1 MSVVPFGEAQ
11 TVNTTQHIP
20 HVKPKYVWPVVKAMD
35 EWDTFQDL
43 FSVVLVDD
51 NDKNKHVI
59 ATAATN
65 NNYKGD
71 KDDNESG
78 PIVEVGQQI
87 EITSDFPLIPQVT
100 LEEYDEIIEEE
111 RICWTLRGFVLG
123 DVTIPSPPCILR
135 TARCIEL
142 FKDGDDGTI
151 IHNWI
156 SYEGLGWPVVVATTG
171 KITENLFS
179 DFNQELANQ
188 F

>member
-20 HVKPKYVWPVVKAMD
+20 NVKPKDVWPIVRAAD
-35 EWDTFQDL
+35 EWETFQDL

-51 NDKNKHVI
+51 SNNHH
-59 ATAATN
+59 ATDSADQEN
-65 NNYKGD
+65 
-71 KDDNESG
+71 G

-87 EITSDFPLIPQVT
+87 EITSDFPVVPQVT

-111 RICWTLRGFVLG
+111 RICWTLRGFIFAG
-123 DVTIPSPPCILR
+123 ITIPSPPSVLR

-142 FKDGDDGTI
+142 FKDGDGGTTM
-151 IHNWI
+151 HNWI
-156 SYEGLGWPVVVATTG
+156 SYAGVGWPVVMITTG
-171 KITENLFS
+171 TITENLFS

>member
-20 HVKPKYVWPVVKAMD
+20 HVKPKDVWPVVKAMD

-43 FSVVLVDD
+43 FSVVLVDG
-51 NDKNKHVI
+51 NKNKHVV
-59 ATAATN
+59 AEAN
-65 NNYKGD
+65 NRYKGD
-71 KDDNESG
+71 SEENSESG

-87 EITSDFPLIPQVT
+87 EITSDFPVIPQVT
-100 LEEYDEIIEEE
+100 LEEYDEIVEEE
-111 RICWTLRGFVLG
+111 RICWTLRGFIFG
-123 DVTIPSPPCILR
+123 EVTIPSPPCILR

-142 FKDGDDGTI
+142 FKDGEGGTI